1 MSEKRYV
8 VQLSEVE
15 RHQLLDVAKGER
27 VAARKRTAAQVLLM
41 VDEGE
46 HGACWTDGEAAE
58 AYHCHPNH
66 VAVLRRRLVVRG
78 FDSVLERKPQVR
90 PSRIR
95 KLDNAGEQ
103 ELIALAQSDPP
114 AGRVRWTLRLLAGQ
128 LVHLDVVEDSISRET
143 VRKALKK
150 TTSRRTVK
158 SLG

>member
-1 MSEKRYV
+1 MI
-8 VQLSEVE
+8 
-15 RHQLLDVAKGER
+15 
-27 VAARKRTAAQVLLM
+27 
-41 VDEGE
+41 DEGKP
-46 HGACWTDGEAAE
+46 GAGWTDGEAAE
-58 AYHCHPNH
+58 ACHCHPNH
-66 VAVLRRRLVVRG
+66 AAALRRRLVVRG

-95 KLDNAGEQ
+95 KLDSAGEQ

-128 LVHLDVVEDSISRET
+128 LVHLNVVEDSISRET

-158 SLG
+158 SRG